1 MTTFEIRLRE
11 NDQKVITLTDL
22 RYSIT
27 VLRNSSTNEVI
38 EAYFEI
44 LPSGRKFDGLTFK
57 LIINGVER
65 RFLEDI

>member
-11 NDQKVITLTDL
+11 NDQHVVTLEDS
-22 RYSIT
+22 RYSVT
-27 VLRNSSTNEVI
+27 TFRNAVTNEVY

-57 LIINGVER
+57 LFINGIENK
-65 RFLEDI
+65 FLENL